1 LKRLLILIC
10 ACCLSARVFAATPFF
25 PLRDVRPGLKGIG
38 KTVFA
43 GSTVTEFQVEILGVL
58 ENSAPKQSIILARLS
73 GGPLDR
79 VGVLQGMSGSPV
91 YIDGKLL
98 GAVALGFPFSK
109 EAIAGIQPI
118 EQMLGSGAPA
128 ASASAKPVRY
138 GTWAAS
144 WKQRFQPQIEPS
156 DARKPE
162 IQNIS
167 TPLGLGGI
175 TEAAIRAFSAPLR
188 RMGFEPLQGFSGG
201 APTTTRYIGK
211 IEPGS
216 MISVQLMTGDLNVS
230 ADGTVTYIDGKKVY
244 AFGHRFLASGSTD
257 LPFARAEVLTL
268 LPSLNASFKISA
280 ARELVGS
287 ITNDGSTAVSGEIG
301 RPAQMIPMQVE
312 VRGNSGTHQYNINL
326 VSDRLFTPFFAQMAL
341 YSVLDS
347 TERTAG
353 ASTLRVSAQIDFGGG
368 IPSLKEDNIF
378 AADSNAA
385 LQATFNLVTPL
396 SFVLQSGL
404 PALTPKRMNFVFDST
419 EKKRQ
424 LDIQDVWLSRHEA
437 RPGETVAITCQ
448 LAGEDGLEIKK
459 TARYQVPVGAAT
471 GHLFFTVSDAT
482 LLNFSELAGLSPVAA
497 ASARELVGILNQ
509 IRPNNQ
515 AYVRVWRQEPSFSL
529 PGGDLTDPPPSVAV
543 VLSKSSSAMGV
554 GNSIAFSRGAEV
566 SEVPIPLG
574 GYAVTGSKTVQLE
587 IKE

>member
-1 LKRLLILIC
+1 LKRLLVLIC
-10 ACCLSARVFAATPFF
+10 ACCLSVPVFAATSFF
-25 PLRDVRPGLKGIG
+25 PLRDVRPGLKGVG

-43 GSTVTEFQVEILGVL
+43 GSNVTEFQVEILGVL

-73 GGPLDR
+73 GGPLGQ

-109 EAIAGIQPI
+109 DAIAGIQPI

-128 ASASAKPVRY
+128 ISASAKPLQY
-138 GTWAAS
+138 GRWAAS
-144 WKQRFQPQIEPS
+144 WKQRFQPQIDS
-156 DARKPE
+156 SGTQRPE

-175 TEAAIRAFSAPLR
+175 TEAAIRTFAAPLR
-188 RMGFEPLQGFSGG
+188 RMGFEPLEGFGSG
-201 APTTTRYIGK
+201 APTTKQYTGK

-257 LPFARAEVLTL
+257 LPFARADVLTL

-287 ITNDGSTAVSGEIG
+287 ITNDGSTAISGDIG
-301 RPAQMIPMQVE
+301 RPAHMIPMHVE
-312 VRGNSGTHQYNINL
+312 VRSRSGTHQYNINL

-341 YSVLDS
+341 YSILDS

-353 ASTLRVSAQIDFGGG
+353 ASTLHVNGQIDFDGS

-396 SFVLQSGL
+396 SFLLQSGL

-419 EKKRQ
+419 EQKRQ
-424 LDIQDVWLSRHEA
+424 LEIQDVWLSQHEA
-437 RPGETVAITCQ
+437 HPGDTVAITCQ
-448 LAGEDGLEIKK
+448 LAGEDGLEVKK
-459 TARYQVPVGAAT
+459 TARYRVPVGAPT

-482 LLNFSELAGLSPVAA
+482 LLNFSELAGLSPVSA
-497 ASARELVGILNQ
+497 ASAPELIGILNQ

-529 PGGDLTDPPPSVAV
+529 PGADLTDPPPSVAV
-543 VLSKSSSAMGV
+543 VLSKSSSAVGV
-554 GNSIAFSRGAEV
+554 GSSIAFSRGAQV